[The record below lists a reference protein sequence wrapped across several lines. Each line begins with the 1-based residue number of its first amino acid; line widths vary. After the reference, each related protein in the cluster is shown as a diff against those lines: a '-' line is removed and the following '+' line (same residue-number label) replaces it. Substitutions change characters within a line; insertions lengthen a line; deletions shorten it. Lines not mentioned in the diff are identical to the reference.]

1 MNTTLSIAFLAGLIS
16 FLSPWVLPLIP
27 GYISYISGAS
37 LEKLVKKKN
46 YLVQF
51 PINYFGLNEILTYG
65 AFSYPIA
72 FLITD
77 LANRSYGK
85 LLARQIVYLGFLIGI
100 IFTLLFST
108 DFADL
113 ISVRIAIG
121 SGVAFITAQLLD
133 IQIFDRLRKKEW
145 FVAPLTS
152 SLIGSTVDT
161 FLFFSISFY
170 ATGVPWV
177 TLSLGDLAVK
187 ILVAIIMLI
196 PFRMLLKIIKPIK
209 V

>member
-1 MNTTLSIAFLAGLIS
+1 MNKLFLLLSLLMGAV
-16 FLSPWVLPLIP
+16 VLF
-27 GYISYISGAS
+27 S
-37 LEKLVKKKN
+37 N

-51 PINYFGLNEILTYG
+51 PIEYYGLDEILTYG
-65 AFSYPIA
+65 ALSYPIA

-85 LLARQIVYLGFLIGI
+85 IIARKIVYIGFIIGI
-100 IFTLLFST
+100 SFTLLFST
-108 DFADL
+108 NFADL

-121 SGVAFITAQLLD
+121 SGTAFLVAQLLD
-133 IQIFDRLRKKEW
+133 VQIFDKLRQKKW

-152 SLIGSTVDT
+152 SFIGSTVDT

-170 ATGVPWV
+170 ATGIPWI

-187 ILVAIIMLI
+187 IFVALIMLI
-196 PFRMLLKIIKPIK
+196 PFRLLLGIIKAVK

>member
-1 MNTTLSIAFLAGLIS
+1 MNKIFLTLSFLMG
-16 FLSPWVLPLIP
+16 FVVL
-27 GYISYISGAS
+27 AS
-37 LEKLVKKKN
+37 N

-51 PINYFGLNEILTYG
+51 PIKYYGLQEILTYG

-77 LANRSYGK
+77 LANRSFGK
-85 LLARQIVYLGFLIGI
+85 SVARKIVYIGFTIGI
-100 IFTLLFST
+100 LFTLIFST
-108 DFADL
+108 NFADL
-113 ISVRIAIG
+113 ISIRIAIG
-121 SGVAFITAQLLD
+121 SGTAFIIAQLLD
-133 IQIFDRLRKKEW
+133 VQIFDQLRQKKW
-145 FVAPLTS
+145 FIAPLTS

-187 ILVAIIMLI
+187 IFIALVMLI
-196 PFRMLLKIIKPIK
+196 PFRLLLGTLKAVKA
-209 V
+209 

>member
-1 MNTTLSIAFLAGLIS
+1 MNKLFF
-16 FLSPWVLPLIP
+16 FLSFFMGVVVL
-27 GYISYISGAS
+27 SS
-37 LEKLVKKKN
+37 N

-51 PINYFGLNEILTYG
+51 PIKHYGLEEILTFG
-65 AFSYPIA
+65 AFSYPVA

-85 LLARQIVYLGFLIGI
+85 IIARKIVYIGFAIGVS
-100 IFTLLFST
+100 FTLLFST
-108 DFADL
+108 NLADL

-121 SGVAFITAQLLD
+121 SGTAFLVAQLLD
-133 IQIFDRLRKKEW
+133 VQIFDQLRKKKW
-145 FVAPLTS
+145 FVAPLIS
-152 SLIGSTVDT
+152 SFIGSTVDT

-170 ATGVPWV
+170 ATGIPWV

-187 ILVAIIMLI
+187 IFVALIMLI
-196 PFRMLLKIIKPIK
+196 PFRLLLGTLKAVK

>member
-1 MNTTLSIAFLAGLIS
+1 MSRLFLLLSLIMGVVVLAS
-16 FLSPWVLPLIP
+16 
-27 GYISYISGAS
+27 
-37 LEKLVKKKN
+37 N

-51 PINYFGLNEILTYG
+51 PIKYYGLEEILTYG

-85 LLARQIVYLGFLIGI
+85 LIARQIVYIGFIIGI
-100 IFTLLFST
+100 SFTLLFST
-108 DFADL
+108 NFADL
-113 ISVRIAIG
+113 ISVRIAVG
-121 SGVAFITAQLLD
+121 SGTAFLVAQLID
-133 IQIFDRLRKKEW
+133 VQIFDKLRKKKW

-152 SLIGSTVDT
+152 SFIGSTVDT

-170 ATGVPWV
+170 ATGIPWV

-187 ILVAIIMLI
+187 IFVALVMLI
-196 PFRMLLKIIKPIK
+196 PFRLLLGTLKPA
-209 V
+209 

>member
-1 MNTTLSIAFLAGLIS
+1 MSRLFLLLSLVMGIVVLAS
-16 FLSPWVLPLIP
+16 
-27 GYISYISGAS
+27 
-37 LEKLVKKKN
+37 N

-51 PINYFGLNEILTYG
+51 PIQYYGLEEILTYG
-65 AFSYPIA
+65 AFSYPVA

-85 LLARQIVYLGFLIGI
+85 IVARKIVYVGFIIGI
-100 IFTLLFST
+100 VFTLFFST
-108 DFADL
+108 NFADL

-121 SGVAFITAQLLD
+121 SGTAFMVAQLLD
-133 IQIFDRLRKKEW
+133 VQIFDYLRKKKW

-170 ATGVPWV
+170 ATGIPWV

-187 ILVAIIMLI
+187 IFVALAMLI
-196 PFRMLLKIIKPIK
+196 PFRLLLGTLK
-209 V
+209 VSKA

>member
-1 MNTTLSIAFLAGLIS
+1 MNKLFLLLS
-16 FLSPWVLPLIP
+16 FLMGVVVL
-27 GYISYISGAS
+27 SS
-37 LEKLVKKKN
+37 N

-51 PINYFGLNEILTYG
+51 PIKYYGLEEILTYG
-65 AFSYPIA
+65 AFSYPVA

-85 LLARQIVYLGFLIGI
+85 LVARKIVYIGFVIGVS
-100 IFTLLFST
+100 FTLLFST
-108 DFADL
+108 NFADL

-121 SGVAFITAQLLD
+121 SGTAFLVAQLLD
-133 IQIFDRLRKKEW
+133 VQIFDQLRKKKW
-145 FVAPLTS
+145 FIAPITS
-152 SLIGSTVDT
+152 SFIGSTVDT

-170 ATGVPWV
+170 ATGIPWV

-187 ILVAIIMLI
+187 IFVALIMLI
-196 PFRMLLKIIKPIK
+196 PFRLLLGTFKAVK

>member
-1 MNTTLSIAFLAGLIS
+1 MSRL
-16 FLSPWVLPLIP
+16 FLSLSLIMGVIVLT
-27 GYISYISGAS
+27 S
-37 LEKLVKKKN
+37 N

-51 PINYFGLNEILTYG
+51 PIKYYGLEEILTYG

-85 LLARQIVYLGFLIGI
+85 LIARQIVYIGFAIGI
-100 IFTLLFST
+100 SFTLLFST
-108 DFADL
+108 NFGDL

-121 SGVAFITAQLLD
+121 SGTAFLIAQLID
-133 IQIFDRLRKKEW
+133 VQIFDKLRMKKW

-152 SLIGSTVDT
+152 SFIGSAVDT

-187 ILVAIIMLI
+187 IFVALIMLI
-196 PFRMLLKIIKPIK
+196 PFRLLLGTLKP

>member
-1 MNTTLSIAFLAGLIS
+1 MKKLFLLLSLIMGAVVLAS
-16 FLSPWVLPLIP
+16 NF
-27 GYISYISGAS
+27 
-37 LEKLVKKKN
+37 
-46 YLVQF
+46 LVQF
-51 PINYFGLNEILTYG
+51 QIKYYGLEEILTYG

-85 LLARQIVYLGFLIGI
+85 IIERQIVYIGFTIGI
-100 IFTLLFST
+100 LFTLIFST
-108 DFADL
+108 NFTDL
-113 ISVRIAIG
+113 ISIRIAIG
-121 SGVAFITAQLLD
+121 SGSAFIVAQLLD
-133 IQIFDRLRKKEW
+133 VQIFDQLRQKKW

-170 ATGVPWV
+170 GTGIPWV

-187 ILVAIIMLI
+187 IFVALLMLI
-196 PFRMLLKIIKPIK
+196 PFRLLLARFKPAY
-209 V
+209 

>member
-1 MNTTLSIAFLAGLIS
+1 MSKLFLALSFFMGAIILIS
-16 FLSPWVLPLIP
+16 
-27 GYISYISGAS
+27 
-37 LEKLVKKKN
+37 N

-51 PINYFGLNEILTYG
+51 PIKYKGLEEILTYG

-85 LLARQIVYLGFLIGI
+85 IVARKIVYIGFIIGI
-100 IFTLLFST
+100 VFTLFFSINFT
-108 DFADL
+108 DL

-121 SGVAFITAQLLD
+121 SGTAFIVAQLLD
-133 IQIFDRLRKKEW
+133 VKIFDQLRKKKW

-152 SLIGSTVDT
+152 SFIGSTVDT
-161 FLFFSISFY
+161 FLFFSISFFG
-170 ATGVPWV
+170 TGINWI

-187 ILVAIIMLI
+187 IFVALVMLI
-196 PFRMLLKIIKPIK
+196 PFRLLLSTLKAA
-209 V
+209 